1 MSKQQASNYYLFY
14 IAADISYTVPAI
26 MITVT
31 DLGPSVRKKYF
42 PTQMCLVSQCKSEV
56 PPEQGKT
63 KFTYA
68 WPCFM

>member
-31 DLGPSVRKKYF
+31 DLGPSVRKKIL
-42 PTQMCLVSQCKSEV
+42 PNPNVSGKSV
-56 PPEQGKT
+56 QVRST
-63 KFTYA
+63 T
-68 WPCFM
+68 

>member
-31 DLGPSVRKKYF
+31 DLGPSVRKKIL
-42 PTQMCLVSQCKSEV
+42 PNPNVSGKSV
-56 PPEQGKT
+56 KVRST
-63 KFTYA
+63 T
-68 WPCFM
+68 